1 VEASLLTTK
10 LNIPPA
16 RPQMVRRPRLI
27 ERLLE
32 GLNYNLILV
41 SAPAGFGKTTLVSEW
56 VHSSRPPVPTAWVSL
71 EVGENDPVRFWDY
84 FIAAL
89 QTLQPSTG
97 EIALALLHSPQPSSI
112 ESVLTALINDLTKIT
127 EDFVLILDDYHC
139 IESQPIHLGIIF
151 LLEHMPPRMHL
162 VIATRVDPPL
172 PLAHFRGK
180 GTLLEI
186 GADDL
191 RFSQEET
198 TSLLAAMDTPP
209 LSAESINALNTKAE
223 GWVVGLKMAAL
234 AMRREKDILA
244 FIAGF
249 TGSQRY
255 IMDYLVDEV
264 LQRQP
269 DEVRDF
275 LLKTSVLERL
285 SAPLC
290 DCVTGHSGGREML
303 LRLEQANLFLVAL
316 DQSREW
322 YRYHHLFAE
331 LLRHQL
337 EVISGAEEV
346 ALLHQRA
353 SQWCDDHEFPDEAVR
368 YALAYRD
375 WETAMRLIYAQ
386 SEERLKR
393 GEWNTLIEWLQVIP
407 DELLRTHPRLY
418 SQYAMA
424 LVETGQFKP
433 GEDALSYLER
443 TAQAD
448 AGLQGEV
455 AYSRNTLA
463 RRRGDI
469 PLAIETAEKALSLLP
484 PDSLSMRSMMSFWL
498 GFLQYAR
505 GLLEEARRL
514 FSDAY
519 EMGRQAGES
528 WAMTNAAAW
537 LGAILY
543 QRGRLREALEMVQQ
557 AVDLAGQLPDAAA
570 LSLSILASLLYDRN
584 DLEGSARSAQL
595 SIEFSQFGG
604 DMVLLDSCFWLA
616 RARLA
621 QGDVVGAMSAMDNMD
636 RAARLPGVDQA
647 FRAYHAAWHVMFAI
661 RQDDLASAQNWGNQ
675 LQEYADVL
683 PFDAQHVPARLL
695 IARGEKTLAAEQLQ
709 GLYEKAVQA
718 DAQGF
723 VILLRVY
730 QALAADTT
738 ESAVEFL
745 SEALTIAEPEGYIR
759 TFVDEGRLLAT
770 LLRTALSQG
779 ITPEYTSKLLS
790 IIEAEEQHR
799 KSRAIE
805 VTPSTL
811 LPEPLSERELE
822 VLRLLATDVSNQQ
835 IASRLSIS
843 LSTVKTHVHHILEKL
858 DVKDR
863 SQAIFRA
870 RELKLL

>member
-1 VEASLLTTK
+1 MLTTK
-10 LNIPPA
+10 LNIPST

-32 GLNYNLILV
+32 GLNYDLILV

-56 VHSSRPPVPTAWVSL
+56 VHSNRPPVPTAWLSL
-71 EVGENDPVRFWDY
+71 EEGENDPVSFWDY

-139 IESQPIHLGIIF
+139 IESQPIHMGIIF

-172 PLAHFRGK
+172 PLAHLRGK

-234 AMRREKDILA
+234 AMRQEKDILA

-285 SAPLC
+285 SAHLC
-290 DCVTGHSGGREML
+290 DYVTGHGGGREML
-303 LRLEQANLFLVAL
+303 VRLEQANLFLVAL

-337 EVISGAEEV
+337 EVMSGTEEV
-346 ALLHQRA
+346 ALLNQRA
-353 SQWCDDHEFPDEAVR
+353 SQWCNDHKFPDDAVR
-368 YALAYRD
+368 YALACRD

-386 SEERLKR
+386 SGERLKR
-393 GEWNTLIEWLQVIP
+393 GEWNTLIGWLQVIP

-418 SQYAMA
+418 SLYAML
-424 LVETGQFKP
+424 LVEAGQLKS
-433 GEDALSYLER
+433 GEAILSYLER

-455 AYSRNTLA
+455 AYSRNSLA
-463 RRRGDI
+463 RQRGDI
-469 PLAIETAEKALSLLP
+469 PLAIEMAEKALLLLP
-484 PDSLSMRSMMSFWL
+484 PDSYGMRAITSLWL
-498 GFLQYAR
+498 GFLQFAR
-505 GLLEEARRL
+505 GLVEEARRL
-514 FSDAY
+514 LSESY
-519 EMGRQAGES
+519 EMGRQSGED
-528 WAMTNAAAW
+528 WVGAQGAAY
-537 LGAILY
+537 LGVILFS
-543 QRGRLREALEMVQQ
+543 RGRLREALGMVQQ
-557 AVDLAGQLPDAAA
+557 AVDLAGQVPAAAA
-570 LSLSILASLLYDRN
+570 LARSIQASLLYERN
-584 DLEGSARSAQL
+584 DLEGAASSAQL
-595 SIEFSQFGG
+595 SLEFCQYGG
-604 DMVLLDSCFWLA
+604 LEMVQLDSCFWLA
-616 RARLA
+616 RTRLA
-621 QGDVVGAMSAMDNMD
+621 QGDVAGAKAAMENMD
-636 RAARLPGVDQA
+636 RSARLPGVDRA
-647 FRAYHAAWHVMFAI
+647 FLAYHAAWHVMFAI
-661 RQDDLASAQNWGNQ
+661 RQDDLASALDWGNR
-675 LQEYADVL
+675 LQEYVDVL
-683 PFDAQHVPARLL
+683 PFDANHIPARLL

-723 VILLRVY
+723 VIWIRVY
-730 QALAADTT
+730 QALAAATP
-738 ESAVEFL
+738 A
-745 SEALTIAEPEGYIR
+745 EALTFLAEALSLGQPEGFIR
-759 TFVDEGRLLAT
+759 FFVDAGRLLAP

-779 ITPEYTSKLLS
+779 ITPEYTSKLIS
-790 IIEAEEQHR
+790 IIEAEEQHW
-799 KSRAIE
+799 KSRTIE
-805 VTPSTL
+805 VTPSAL
-811 LPEPLSERELE
+811 LPEPLSKHELE
-822 VLRLLATDVSNQQ
+822 VLRLLAADLSNQQ
-835 IASRLSIS
+835 IASRLTIS
-843 LSTVKTHVHHILEKL
+843 LSTVKTHVHHILDKL
-858 DVKDR
+858 STKNRTLAIARAKD
-863 SQAIFRA
+863 
-870 RELKLL
+870 LKLI